1 MTCWSI
7 KERRTIKM
15 AGFNFAQNII
25 GLNKT
30 NGDIHELE
38 VEVANLSASVLSI
51 AGDVDELELSVADL
65 SASVLDIKGD
75 VDEIGGKLDK
85 VITKKVINGN
95 VYAMALNDGKISV
108 SVPVDGDF
116 SSDFNTVTL
125 SKTQNIN
132 VGIYGDIG
140 ATSAT
145 VELTSISYTNNVI
158 AIEFTP
164 SVTLSAYTTAAR
176 GFCLYI
182 ADAVT
187 ATLSKT
193 P

>member
-1 MTCWSI
+1 
-7 KERRTIKM
+7 M
-15 AGFNFAQNII
+15 AGFNYAQNII
-25 GLNKT
+25 GLKKGA
-30 NGDIHELE
+30 GDIHELE
-38 VEVANLSASVLSI
+38 LEVAQLSASVLSI

-75 VDEIGGKLDK
+75 VDEIGEKLDK

-95 VYAMALNDGKISV
+95 VYAMALNDGNISI

-116 SSDFNTVTL
+116 SSDYNTVTL
-125 SKTQNIN
+125 SKTQDIS
-132 VGIYGDIG
+132 VSIYGDKG
-140 ATSAT
+140 GVTAT
-145 VELTSISYTNNVI
+145 VGLQTIAYNNNVI
-158 AIEFTP
+158 SIRFTP
-164 SVTLSAYTTAAR
+164 SVTLSTYTTPAR